1 MDPLREL
8 NCLIG
13 QLFLACTTTIVLIVQ
28 IYFALLYNSTYHP
41 YIKRKLFEWIGVY
54 KQQRKQTH
62 SRTIEYIE
70 RTRSCQPT
78 NQPTYQLFHYF
89 RKRPCMLW
97 HFYPP
102 SQERTFKIYCFLY
115 WVQIRFF
122 PFNKSTWS
130 ITYVNKSKPTTF
142 FFKFCYEWSIT
153 MGI

>member
-41 YIKRKLFEWIGVY
+41 YLKRKLFEWIGSY
-54 KQQRKQTH
+54 KQQRKHRHIQEQLN
-62 SRTIEYIE
+62 ILKEFG
-70 RTRSCQPT
+70 PT
-78 NQPTYQLFHYF
+78 NQPTYQPFNYF
-89 RKRPCMLW
+89 RKRPCRLW
-97 HFYPP
+97 HFYLP

-122 PFNKSTWS
+122 PFNKSTWW
-130 ITYVNKSKPTTF
+130 ITYVNKSIPTTF
-142 FFKFCYEWSIT
+142 FKNFV
-153 MGI
+153 MNGP